1 MTLSLHTTIVD
12 PAAAQ
17 TIRGIEPADRIERLA
32 LEQWSSRTIQTTR
45 KAVVC
50 WSFKETVAASLSM
63 SSGESLKSTRAQP
76 CSLRHTDRIRRYGI
90 AISRGDL
97 DEKKA

>member
-32 LEQWSSRTIQTTR
+32 LEQWSSRTIRTTPKGR
-45 KAVVC
+45 CVLVVQRDGRGQPVHVVWGIPKEHSRPAVLVTAYRPDPAF
-50 WSFKETVAASLSM
+50 WDSDFS
-63 SSGESLKSTRAQP
+63 
-76 CSLRHTDRIRRYGI
+76 RRVG
-90 AISRGDL
+90 
-97 DEKKA
+97 